1 MSQPVAAETNEASP
15 SLWLP
20 GPGAG
25 GARPSQMP
33 ASPNPL
39 IGREGDLAAVRTLLA
54 RDGVRL
60 VTLTGPGGVGKTRLA
75 LAVAASA
82 EEAFADGAAFVSLA
96 PVQDAALAP
105 AAIAAALE
113 VQESGDQSLADDLI
127 ARLRD
132 DRFLLVLDNFERLP
146 DAAPL
151 VADLLRGCPRLTVLV
166 TSRRRLR
173 LSGEHEIPVPPLPLA
188 DLDRPSTVEEL
199 AGVPSVRLFVE
210 RAQAAA
216 AGFAL
221 TEANGRQIAEICR
234 HLDGLPLAIE
244 LAAPRTR
251 ILSPAALLARL
262 ANRLQLLTGG
272 PRDAPERLQT
282 MRQAIAWSYDLLD
295 PDHQTLLRHLAVF
308 VGGFPLDAAEAVTSR
323 RADEPASR
331 EEGRTH
337 PPASRLAGS
346 PTAFDLLSV
355 LVEESLVQ
363 VADGADG
370 ERRFGMLETVRE
382 YALEQLV
389 GAGEAEP
396 ARRRHASWCLGL
408 TGHHDWAAELPS
420 AQLDRLQAEHDNLR
434 AALSWSIEHEPE
446 TALRLVG
453 DSWRFWNERGY
464 WSEGRGWVSRALAVC
479 PEAPPDLRAAAL
491 AGAGALAI
499 NQGDYPEARRLLE
512 AILPLAEQAGDE
524 SRAARTIRS
533 LGIVASNQ
541 NDLDGAETLFAEAL
555 ARLRPLGH
563 PGVVGKCLTDLGL
576 VAERRGDYARAIA
589 FYEEALPLSRSSGDR
604 TFVAIVLSNLGGP
617 CSAPTTGDA
626 ARRCSRRHWTNPGR
640 SAIGTGWRSISTT
653 SPTASSAAATS
664 PAPGSAT
671 GRASPSL
678 TTLGHAT
685 SPPASSTAWR
695 TC

>member
-1 MSQPVAAETNEASP
+1 VRVVQPWCVSGATGNGGRGDIRAATAGYLQGFEVGTPQDVPVARMTERVDEAATGRGGLIAAGSSPPTGGDCYDGWRNGQVVVPLDSSMSQSVAETNEASP
-15 SLWLP
+15 SPWLP

-25 GARPSQMP
+25 DARPNRVP

-39 IGREGDLAAVRTLLA
+39 IGREGDLAAVRALLA

-113 VQESGDQSLADDLI
+113 VQESGGQSLADDLI
-127 ARLRD
+127 TRLRD

-210 RAQAAA
+210 RAQAAT

-221 TEANGRQIAEICR
+221 TEANGRQISAICR

-262 ANRLQLLTGG
+262 ANRLQLLTDG

-323 RADEPASR
+323 RADEPR
-331 EEGRTH
+331 VGKKDGPTPGFPTR
-337 PPASRLAGS
+337 RLA
-346 PTAFDLLSV
+346 
-355 LVEESLVQ
+355 
-363 VADGADG
+363 DG
-370 ERRFGMLETVRE
+370 VRP
-382 YALEQLV
+382 AV
-389 GAGEAEP
+389 GAGRGEPRPGRRRSGRGAPVRDAGDRPRVRPGAAGGGGRSEA
-396 ARRRHASWCLGL
+396 ARRRHAAWCLG
-408 TGHHDWAAELPS
+408 
-420 AQLDRLQAEHDNLR
+420 
-434 AALSWSIEHEPE
+434 
-446 TALRLVG
+446 
-453 DSWRFWNERGY
+453 
-464 WSEGRGWVSRALAVC
+464 
-479 PEAPPDLRAAAL
+479 
-491 AGAGALAI
+491 
-499 NQGDYPEARRLLE
+499 
-512 AILPLAEQAGDE
+512 
-524 SRAARTIRS
+524 
-533 LGIVASNQ
+533 
-541 NDLDGAETLFAEAL
+541 
-555 ARLRPLGH
+555 
-563 PGVVGKCLTDLGL
+563 
-576 VAERRGDYARAIA
+576 
-589 FYEEALPLSRSSGDR
+589 
-604 TFVAIVLSNLGGP
+604 
-617 CSAPTTGDA
+617 
-626 ARRCSRRHWTNPGR
+626 
-640 SAIGTGWRSISTT
+640 
-653 SPTASSAAATS
+653 
-664 PAPGSAT
+664 
-671 GRASPSL
+671 
-678 TTLGHAT
+678 
-685 SPPASSTAWR
+685 
-695 TC
+695 